1 MTGLADSLIARI
13 VRQRDL
19 VAAMDDHCTSIAA
32 RVTSRDQNV
41 SVEVDGYGAMTG
53 LWLGPSAHRLG
64 ADALAKL
71 IVETAHAAAGVAAAV
86 TLGAKNVA
94 PQHSY
99 SEGRQMQSQ
108 PFANSRDQLDLLC
121 RYAMREW
128 ANMAQARWLC

>member
-1 MTGLADSLIARI
+1 VTGLADSLIARI

-71 IVETAHAAAGVAAAV
+71 IVETAHAAARVAAARQGF
-86 TLGAKNVA
+86 LSEEFSRRMNELRQA
-94 PQHSY
+94 P
-99 SEGRQMQSQ
+99 
-108 PFANSRDQLDLLC
+108 LT
-121 RYAMREW
+121 
-128 ANMAQARWLC
+128 RWDGTSFEPDRA